1 MNRSY
6 FTNTLF
12 YWVIILILSLL
23 LIWNLYLTFAYS
35 RLAGL
40 LPIAIQVSLL
50 ALILK
55 KHEFAKNGI
64 KIWAIIFLIAG
75 PGLQF
80 LGRLLRNLAESF
92 TSADLQYYITTGATI
107 LVGVAILY
115 YTNKT
120 VEVVET
126 VEEGAESDHS

>member
-1 MNRSY
+1 M
-6 FTNTLF
+6 
-12 YWVIILILSLL
+12 
-23 LIWNLYLTFAYS
+23 YLTFAYS